1 MQNFLGKFRVK
12 FVGSNVEIRDTS
24 RNHYHLFLFS
34 VAQLP
39 KSGLSLL
46 AVGASILHTLKQK
59 LGSMPVNERSA
70 RHTGYCLH
78 NAQSITN
85 TKTKTSV

>member
-12 FVGSNVEIRDTS
+12 SVGSNVEIRVTS
-24 RNHYHLFLFS
+24 RDHYHLFLFS

-39 KSGLSLL
+39 KWDLSRL
-46 AVGASILHTLKQK
+46 AVDVSILQTLRHT

-85 TKTKTSV
+85 TKTKQ